1 MMETNGSLIA
11 SESTLMSTQPV
22 RQLTPRE
29 YLAIERDCEA
39 KHEYYRGEMFA
50 MVGATRGHN
59 RLTVNIAALL
69 HGQLSER
76 PCDFFVSDMRVK
88 IDETGLYTYPDA
100 VVTCEHPN
108 FEDAELDT
116 LLNPQ
121 VIIEVLSE
129 STEKYDRG
137 KKFEHYRQI
146 ESLTDYVLIAQDHAQ
161 VERFARNEQGQWLLS
176 EASGLE
182 ATMQLPTIDCQLPL
196 ADLYAKVEFPSEQS
210 PDDGSPSDSKQV

>member
-1 MMETNGSLIA
+1 
-11 SESTLMSTQPV
+11 MSTQPV
-22 RQLTPRE
+22 RQLTAEE

-59 RLTVNIAALL
+59 QITFNLAGLL
-69 HGQLSER
+69 HGALKDRE
-76 PCDFFVSDMRVK
+76 CAAYISDMRVN
-88 IDETGLYTYPDA
+88 IPPTGLYTYPDA
-100 VVTCEHPN
+100 VVTCEEPR
-108 FEDAELDT
+108 FEDDQLDT

-161 VERFARNEQGQWLLS
+161 VERFSRNEQGQWLLS

-182 ATMQLPTIDCQLPL
+182 ATMPLPTIECQLPL
-196 ADLYAKVEFPSEQS
+196 ADLYAKVQFPSDQPPGEE
-210 PDDGSPSDSKQV
+210 SPSDSERV